1 MPLKVAVDV
10 QYDDPAGVA
19 RAAAVVFEDWG
30 DAAARDVL
38 VRDHAGLHPYVAGEF
53 YRRELPVLLPLLD
66 RVFDTHPIDT
76 VIIDGFVDLGPSR
89 PGLGRHLFD
98 ALGARPRVVGVAK
111 TEFAGAL
118 ARPLLRGDSTRPLF
132 VSATDNLP
140 EAVAGVGEM
149 DGSYRLPTLLKLV
162 DRKARGD

>member
-19 RAAAVVFEDWG
+19 RAAAVVFDDWA
-30 DAAARDVL
+30 DAVARDVL
-38 VRDHAGLHPYVAGEF
+38 VRDHAGLHPYVAGQF
-53 YRRELPVLLPLLD
+53 YRRELPVLTPLLD
-66 RVFDTHPIDT
+66 RVFGAHPVDT
-76 VIIDGFVDLGPSR
+76 VIVDGFVDLGPDR

-98 ALGARPRVVGVAK
+98 ALGGRARVIGVAK

-118 ARPLLRGDSTRPLF
+118 AYPVLRGDSARPLF
-132 VSATDNLP
+132 VSATGDLP
-140 EAVAGVGEM
+140 GAVAGVEAM
-149 DGSYRLPTLLKLV
+149 DGDYRLPTLLKLV